1 MPPLSRDS
9 LKTLLLPLAL
19 LWLAGTGLRL
29 TVLAV
34 PPVIPLIHHDLH
46 LSETGVAL
54 LGSLPP
60 LLFAAAAVPGALLIA
75 RLGAAR
81 ALLTGLLLAAAGGAA
96 RGLAGDAF
104 ALYAATIV
112 MGAGVAVMQ
121 PSMPPLVREWAPNR
135 IPFAT
140 ALYTNGLL
148 VGEVLPVTL
157 TLPLVL
163 PLLGGSWR
171 WSLAFWSLPVLATA
185 AALVL
190 LGPKHRPHPHGAPRR
205 RWWPDWKSGLTWR
218 LAVMFG
224 GTNTLYFATNTFLPD
239 YLEAVGRSEWIGPA
253 LTALNFGQLPASLLM
268 LAVAGKLVRNPYSYI
283 GLALIMAASIA
294 GMLLMPGG
302 WVVWWAGL
310 AGFACGAELILL
322 LALPPLLA
330 PPEDVPRLTAGIFT
344 LSYSTAVATPVL
356 AGWIWDATGNP
367 AAAFLPA
374 ALGTLAIIACAPTI
388 GFTRIK

>member
-1 MPPLSRDS
+1 
-9 LKTLLLPLAL
+9 
-19 LWLAGTGLRL
+19 
-29 TVLAV
+29 VLAV

-81 ALLTGLLLAAAGGAA
+81 ALLTGLLLTAAGGAA

-104 ALYAATIV
+104 ALYAATIL

-121 PSMPPLVREWAPNR
+121 PSMPPLVREWAPAR

-140 ALYTNGLL
+140 AVYTNGLL
-148 VGEVLPVTL
+148 VGEVLPVAFTL
-157 TLPLVL
+157 ALVL
-163 PLLGGSWR
+163 PLFGGSWR
-171 WSLAFWSLPVLATA
+171 WSLVFWSLPVLATA

-190 LGPKHRPHPHGAPRR
+190 LGPKHRPHPHGAPPR

-239 YLEAVGRSEWIGPA
+239 YLEAVGQSAWIGWA
-253 LTALNFGQLPASLLM
+253 LTALNFGQLPASFLM
-268 LAVAGKLVRNPYSYI
+268 LVVAGKLVRNQYSYI
-283 GLALIMAASIA
+283 ALGLIMAASIA
-294 GMLLMPGG
+294 GTLLMPGG
-302 WVVWWAGL
+302 WVVWWAGV
-310 AGFACGAELILL
+310 AGFACAAVLILL
-322 LALPPLLA
+322 LALPPILA
-330 PPEDVPRLTAGIFT
+330 KAEDVPRLTAGIFT

-356 AGWIWDATGNP
+356 AGLIWDATGNP
-367 AAAFLPA
+367 ASAFLPA
-374 ALGTLAIIACAPTI
+374 GLGALAIIGFAPTI
-388 GFTRIK
+388 GFKRIK

>member
-54 LGSLPP
+54 LGSLPR

-96 RGLAGDAF
+96 RGLAGGAF

-163 PLLGGSWR
+163 P
-171 WSLAFWSLPVLATA
+171 PA

-239 YLEAVGRSEWIGPA
+239 SLEAVGRAEWIGPA

-268 LAVAGKLVRNPYSYI
+268 LAVAGKLGRQAFSYI